1 MVDMELVVMM
11 MVVELVVGA
20 LVVVIGI
27 GAIDNNAQD
36 TINNFSLYKHMI
48 ATIDNF
54 RL

>member
-1 MVDMELVVMM
+1 MVDMEFVDMM

-20 LVVVIGI
+20 LVVVVGI

-36 TINNFSLYKHMI
+36 TINKFSLYKHI

-54 RL
+54 RE